1 MQIQEIEIKDLK
13 EYEENPRNNDSGVDA
28 VAESIKEF
36 GFKVPIIVDNNNVIV
51 AGHTRLKAAKKLGL
65 SKAPCIIADDLTTDQ
80 IKAFRIADN
89 KTAELSEWDIE
100 KLLSEIK
107 DIDLDM
113 TQYGFT
119 DEELKKMEDKFID
132 SVQEDDSEIE
142 LPEEPKSKIGDLFL
156 LGEHRL
162 ICGDSTD
169 ENTIKRLVGENEV
182 SLYLTDPPYNVN
194 YQGGTEDKLKIIN
207 DNFSTKDEF
216 LDFLTKAFSA
226 ANSVMKNGAPFYIW
240 HADTERINFQG
251 ACEKIGWAVRQNL
264 VWIKNAFVMGRQDYQ
279 WKHEPCLYGWK
290 DGHAHHFIDQRNLTT
305 VLEFNRPTKN
315 NIHPTMK
322 PVELFY
328 SLIHNSSLIDDY
340 VLDSFG
346 GSGTTIIACEQLKR
360 KALVSE
366 IDPRYCD
373 AIINRWETFTGKK
386 AVLQNK

>member
-1 MQIQEIEIKDLK
+1 MQIQEIEINDLK
-13 EYEENPRNNDSGVDA
+13 EYEENPRINDSGVDA

-65 SKAPCIIADDLTTDQ
+65 SKVPCIIADDLTTDQ
-80 IKAFRIADN
+80 LKAFRIADN

-119 DEELKKMEDKFID
+119 DEELKIMEDKFID
-132 SVQEDDSEIE
+132 SVQEDDSDIE
-142 LPEEPKSKIGDLFL
+142 LPEDPKSKIGDLFL

-226 ANSVMKNGAPFYIW
+226 ANSVMKNGASFYIW
-240 HADTERINFQG
+240 HADT
-251 ACEKIGWAVRQNL
+251 
-264 VWIKNAFVMGRQDYQ
+264 
-279 WKHEPCLYGWK
+279 
-290 DGHAHHFIDQRNLTT
+290 
-305 VLEFNRPTKN
+305 
-315 NIHPTMK
+315 
-322 PVELFY
+322 
-328 SLIHNSSLIDDY
+328 
-340 VLDSFG
+340 
-346 GSGTTIIACEQLKR
+346 
-360 KALVSE
+360 
-366 IDPRYCD
+366 
-373 AIINRWETFTGKK
+373 
-386 AVLQNK
+386 

>member
-1 MQIQEIEIKDLK
+1 MQIQEIEINDLK
-13 EYEENPRNNDSGVDA
+13 EYEENPRINDSGVDA

-65 SKAPCIIADDLTTDQ
+65 SKVPCIIADDLTTDQ
-80 IKAFRIADN
+80 LKAFRIADN

-119 DEELKKMEDKFID
+119 DEELKLMEDKFID
-132 SVQEDDSEIE
+132 SVQEDDSDIE
-142 LPEEPKSKIGDLFL
+142 LPEDPKSKIGDLFL

-226 ANSVMKNGAPFYIW
+226 ANSVMKNGASFYIW
-240 HADTERINFQG
+240 HADT
-251 ACEKIGWAVRQNL
+251 
-264 VWIKNAFVMGRQDYQ
+264 
-279 WKHEPCLYGWK
+279 
-290 DGHAHHFIDQRNLTT
+290 
-305 VLEFNRPTKN
+305 
-315 NIHPTMK
+315 
-322 PVELFY
+322 
-328 SLIHNSSLIDDY
+328 
-340 VLDSFG
+340 
-346 GSGTTIIACEQLKR
+346 
-360 KALVSE
+360 
-366 IDPRYCD
+366 
-373 AIINRWETFTGKK
+373 
-386 AVLQNK
+386 